1 MAEKH
6 ALIPNPLI
14 MYTQTET
21 KDMSKNLMGG
31 DFEKQYSEKVKTTR
45 WKQACVVAGGVTVTA
60 LVVWLLVLV
69 MVREVQLTRLRQEV
83 DELTATVIAV
93 TANVKS
99 LNQKF
104 SNNKQLLNDFKPD
117 DTVSFITGISQMFTT
132 DKLDLTSTQHADD
145 MK

>member
-31 DFEKQYSEKVKTTR
+31 DFEKQYCEKVKTTR
-45 WKQACVVAGGVTVTA
+45 WKQACVVAGGVTMAAV
-60 LVVWLLVLV
+60 VVWLLVLV
-69 MVREVQLTRLRQEV
+69 MFREVQLTRLRHEV
-83 DELTATVIAV
+83 DELTATVLAV
-93 TANVKS
+93 SANVKS

-104 SNNKQLLNDFKPD
+104 SNNKQLLNDFKSD
-117 DTVSFITGISQMFTT
+117 DTVSFNIKHKYLACLQ
-132 DKLDLTSTQHADD
+132 
-145 MK
+145 